1 MVLVVVSICCAHMLF
16 KMSVSIVQMFQP
28 IYFQYSGS
36 YIPMALSGHDG
47 EIDPYSW
54 SIS

>member
-1 MVLVVVSICCAHMLF
+1 MVLVVVSICWAHMLV
-16 KMSVSIVQMFQP
+16 KMSMSIVQMVQP
-28 IYFQYSGS
+28 IYFQYSRS
-36 YIPMALSGHDG
+36 YFPMALSGHDG